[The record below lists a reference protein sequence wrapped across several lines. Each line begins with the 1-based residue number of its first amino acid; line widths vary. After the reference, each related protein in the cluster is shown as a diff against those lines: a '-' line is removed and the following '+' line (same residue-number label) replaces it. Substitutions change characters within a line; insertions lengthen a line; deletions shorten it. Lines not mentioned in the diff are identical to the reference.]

1 MSELSQRSFN
11 AVCEMFRNVS
21 GIKLAPEKRSMV
33 VGRLQKLANESG
45 AASLDDFIERV
56 VRGDDPTQVVK
67 VVDKL
72 TTNETY
78 FFREPQH
85 FAFLERLLAER
96 RGGGEFRV
104 WSAASSSGEEAYSI
118 AMVLADKIGRRGWQI
133 VGTDLSTSVLASA
146 RRALYPMDRTDH
158 MPPGYL
164 KRFCLKGLD
173 EYAGQLLIDKPL
185 RANVRFEQANLMQP
199 LPDIGLFDVVFL
211 RNVLIYFDNE
221 KKAEIV
227 QRVVPQLKPG
237 GYLFTGHSESLSMLK
252 TGLRQVQPA
261 IYART

>member
-11 AVCEMFRNVS
+11 AVCEMFRSVS
-21 GIKLAPEKRSMV
+21 GIRLAPEKRPMV
-33 VGRLQKLANESG
+33 IGRLQKLALESG
-45 AASLDDFIERV
+45 AATLDEYIDRV
-56 VRGDDPTQVVK
+56 VAGNDPAQMVR

-85 FAFLERLLAER
+85 FAFLEQLLAQR

-133 VGTDLSTSVLASA
+133 VGTDLSTSVLATA
-146 RRALYPMDRTDH
+146 RRGLYTMDRTEH

-164 KRFCLKGLD
+164 KRFCLKGTD
-173 EYAGQLLIDKPL
+173 EYEGHLLIHKDL
-185 RANVRFEQANLMQP
+185 RANVRFESANLMQP
-199 LPDIGLFDVVFL
+199 LPDIGVFDVVFL
-211 RNVLIYFDNE
+211 RNVMIYFDNE
-221 KKAEIV
+221 KKLEIV
-227 QRVVPQLKPG
+227 QRVLPLIKPG
-237 GYLFTGHSESLSMLK
+237 GYLFTGHSESLSTLNTGMRLLK
-252 TGLRQVQPA
+252 PA

>member
-21 GIKLAPEKRSMV
+21 GIRLAPEKRSMV
-33 VGRLQKLANESG
+33 IGRLQKLALDSG
-45 AASLDDFIERV
+45 AASLDDYVDSV
-56 VRGDDPTQVVK
+56 VRGSDPAQMVR

-85 FAFLERLLAER
+85 FAFLEQLLAQR

-118 AMVLADKIGRRGWQI
+118 AMVLSDKLGRRGWQI
-133 VGTDLSTSVLASA
+133 VGTDLSTSVLATA
-146 RRALYPMDRTDH
+146 QRGLYPLDRTEH
-158 MPPGYL
+158 MPAGYL
-164 KRFCLKGLD
+164 KRFCLKGID
-173 EYAGQLLIDKPL
+173 EYTGQLLIGKDL

-199 LPDIGLFDVVFL
+199 LPDVGLFDVVFL

-221 KKAEIV
+221 KKTEIV
-227 QRVVPQLKPG
+227 QRVLPHIKPG
-237 GYLFTGHSESLSMLK
+237 GYLFTGHSESLGMLK
-252 TGLRQVQPA
+252 TGLRQIKPA